1 MSIQIYWH
9 KRNFD
14 TQKAERYLK
23 ERRIPYQS
31 VDLSKHRLGRKE
43 VELFVRGLSAR
54 GILDLTDTKV
64 KSHPVAYTNS
74 TQSIID
80 YVLDNPRLL
89 RSPIIRCDNKVMA
102 GFDEAGLKE
111 LLG

>member
-43 VELFVRGLSAR
+43 VELFIRGLSAR

-64 KSHPVAYTNS
+64 QSHPVAYTNS